1 MTDAVSRISELSK
14 FGWVLGLERMHVLLD
29 KLGNPHK
36 DLRVIHVAGT
46 NGKGSVCRYIYRVLQ
61 AVGYHCGLF
70 TSPFLEVFNE
80 RIEFDGAYISDSD
93 LQKCSDRVLDKVSEM
108 TEEGYESPTEFEVI
122 TAVAFLYF
130 YEKNTD
136 YVVLEVGLGGRGDS
150 TNVVEKPLAGI
161 ITSISL
167 DHTDRL
173 GDTIAEIAGEKAG
186 IIKEGCPVITASD
199 RPDAMKVFRDV
210 CRKKYAKL
218 YDSQEISYEIR
229 EESLTGTEFTAE
241 IFGENYEIEISMPG
255 RYQVQ
260 NAVCA
265 LYALAVLNRE
275 GKISVDKQAVLSG
288 MKEARQNGRL
298 ELMGRKPDILIDGA
312 HNPDGA
318 KALTET
324 IRRFFSEKRIL
335 MVIGFLADKE
345 VDEALDY
352 FLNITK
358 DFVAT
363 EPDNPR
369 RLAASELA
377 AKIEKKGGS
386 AVVKPSVK
394 EAAEY
399 ALSQKEDY
407 DVILF
412 SGSLYLIGAVRGIIK

>member
-14 FGWVLGLERMHVLLD
+14 FGWVLGLERMHVLLE
-29 KLGNPHK
+29 KLGNPHR
-36 DLRVIHVAGT
+36 DLKVIHVAGT
-46 NGKGSVCRYIYRVLQ
+46 NGKGSVCRYIYQVLQ
-61 AVGYHCGLF
+61 TAGYHCGLF

-199 RPDAMKVFRDV
+199 RPDAMEVFRDV
-210 CRKKYAKL
+210 CRKKHAKL

-241 IFGENYEIEISMPG
+241 IFGESYEIEISMPG
-255 RYQVQ
+255 RHQVQ

-275 GKISVDKQAVLSG
+275 GKIRVDKQAVLSG
-288 MKEARQNGRL
+288 IKEARQNGRL
-298 ELMGRKPDILIDGA
+298 ELMGRKPDVLIDGA

-324 IRRFFSEKRIL
+324 IRRFFSGKRIL

-369 RLAASELA
+369 KLAASELA
-377 AKIEKKGGS
+377 AEIEKKGGS

-407 DVILF
+407 DAILF

>member
-14 FGWVLGLERMHVLLD
+14 FGWVLGLERMQVLLE

-36 DLRVIHVAGT
+36 DLKVIHVAGT

-61 AVGYHCGLF
+61 TAGYHCGLF

-93 LQKCSDRVLDKVSEM
+93 LQNCSDRVLDKVSEM

-150 TNVVEKPLAGI
+150 TNVVEKPLASI

-186 IIKEGCPVITASD
+186 IIKEGCPVITSSD
-199 RPDAMKVFRDV
+199 RLDAMEVFREV
-210 CRKKYAKL
+210 CRKKHAKL

-241 IFGENYEIEISMPG
+241 IFGESYEIEISMPG
-255 RYQVQ
+255 RHQVQ

-275 GKISVDKQAVLSG
+275 GKIRVDKQAVLSG

-298 ELMGRKPDILIDGA
+298 ELMGRKPDVLIDGA

-324 IRRFFSEKRIL
+324 ICRFFSGKRIL

-369 RLAASELA
+369 KLAASELA
-377 AKIEKKGGS
+377 AEIEKKGGS

>member
-14 FGWVLGLERMHVLLD
+14 FGWVLGLERMHVLLE
-29 KLGNPHK
+29 KLGNPHR
-36 DLRVIHVAGT
+36 DLKVIHVAGT
-46 NGKGSVCRYIYRVLQ
+46 NGKGSVCRYIYQVLQ
-61 AVGYHCGLF
+61 ASGYRCGLF

-93 LQKCSDRVLDKVSEM
+93 LQKCSERVLDKVSEM

-150 TNVVEKPLAGI
+150 TNVVEKPLVSV

-173 GDTIAEIAGEKAG
+173 GGTIAEIAGEKAG
-186 IIKEGCPVITASD
+186 IIKEGCPVVTASE
-199 RPDAMKVFRDV
+199 RPEAIEVFRET
-210 CRKKYAKL
+210 CLKKHTDL
-218 YDSQEISYEIR
+218 YDSSEVTCEIL
-229 EESLTGTEFTAE
+229 EESLSGTRFTAE
-241 IFGENYEIEISMPG
+241 ILGELYEIEISMLG
-255 RYQVQ
+255 RHQVQ

-275 GKISVDKQAVLSG
+275 GKIRADKQAVLSG

-298 ELMGRKPDILIDGA
+298 ELMERKPCVLIDGA

-318 KALTET
+318 KALAET
-324 IRRFFSEKRIL
+324 IERFFHGKRIL
-335 MVIGFLADKE
+335 MVTGMLADKE
-345 VDEALDY
+345 VDEAFDS
-352 FLNITK
+352 FLGITK

-369 RLAASELA
+369 KLAAAELA
-377 AKIEKKGGS
+377 ARIEKKGGR

-394 EAAEY
+394 EAALY
-399 ALSQKEDY
+399 ALSQKENY

-412 SGSLYLIGAVRGIIK
+412 TGSLYLIGAVRGIIT